1 MDSRS
6 LEILAQLIDWTYRHL
21 FRALLSHSII
31 GGLIAILL
39 AVGLPP
45 MLNLLN
51 SIIVTREWRKIEPN
65 PAFER
70 SRPFFLLAFIS
81 K

>member
-1 MDSRS
+1 
-6 LEILAQLIDWTYRHL
+6 LAQLIDWTYRHL